1 MKKKYRNATFLDQ
14 NFQNAWREK
23 QQLFLVETPIWF
35 KIINL
40 FLLKKSWVA
49 KKRRIFVKYIFAP
62 TQERSYIG
70 FRNTKRSNS
79 RNLIFSPIR
88 NYFEDFLEMHLFFM
102 ESRIVVI
109 AKRIPIR
116 KNCHCLFALLCTM
129 HTIYFEK
136 NLPCRFCFEKN
147 LLTSHN
153 TWKNFL
159 SRS

>member
-1 MKKKYRNATFLDQ
+1 MTKKVL
-14 NFQNAWREK
+14 
-23 QQLFLVETPIWF
+23 
-35 KIINL
+35 
-40 FLLKKSWVA
+40 SC
-49 KKRRIFVKYIFAP
+49 KKRRIFVKYIFVP

-70 FRNTKRSNS
+70 FRNTRRSNS
-79 RNLIFSPIR
+79 RKKPHFFPIR

-136 NLPCRFCFEKN
+136 NLPWGFCFEKN

-153 TWKNFL
+153 TWKIFCPVHKWRHPIRGEGDL
-159 SRS
+159 PKGDITP